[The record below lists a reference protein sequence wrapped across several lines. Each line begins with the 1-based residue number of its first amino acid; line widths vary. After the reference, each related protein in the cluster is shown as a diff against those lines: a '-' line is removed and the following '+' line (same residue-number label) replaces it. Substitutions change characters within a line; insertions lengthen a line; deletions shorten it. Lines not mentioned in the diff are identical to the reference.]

1 MIINLFVVHKKLC
14 YNNPKWRREL
24 MDWSFCGLIDLIL
37 VAGALIMIL
46 VGFKKGFINKML
58 SLVGILAIIIFAIFY
73 CTTIAQFMIQHNIIY
88 PSIYGKFYSNVSS
101 KLNIT
106 EETTAT
112 EAMQAALGVPTF
124 IANLV
129 AKGLGDP
136 DPSELAAAVCQ
147 KAATWI
153 MNAIAF
159 GIIVVASL
167 ILLVILKA
175 IAKGV
180 RTVLV
185 VKIVDGILGMVL
197 YAAIYFAIVTAIF
210 ALLHIF
216 VEKGTFGAQA
226 TQWLRTDMA
235 LDIEGKFR
243 LSKTLYNQNFFIK
256 IYNLFF
262 GK

>member
-1 MIINLFVVHKKLC
+1 
-14 YNNPKWRREL
+14 

-37 VAGALIMIL
+37 VAGALLMLFI
-46 VGFKKGFINKML
+46 GFKKGFLNKML
-58 SLVGILAIIIFAIFY
+58 SLVGIIAIIIFAIFY
-73 CTTIAQFMIQHNIIY
+73 CTQLAQFMIQHNIIY
-88 PSIYGKFYSNVSS
+88 PKIYNKFYTNVSE
-101 KLNIT
+101 KLQIT

-112 EAMQAALGVPTF
+112 QAMQAALGLPAF
-124 IANLV
+124 LAGLV

-136 DPSELAAAVCQ
+136 NPSELASAVCT
-147 KAATWI
+147 KAATWV

-159 GIIVVASL
+159 GIIVVVSI
-167 ILLVILKA
+167 ILLIILKC
-175 IAKGV
+175 IAKAV

-197 YAAIYFAIVTAIF
+197 YAAIYFAIITAVF

-216 VEKGTFGAQA
+216 VEKGTFGATA
-226 TQWLRTDMA
+226 TTWLRTDMA
-235 LDIEGKFR
+235 LDVEGKFR

-256 IYNLFF
+256 VYNLFF